1 MSPPPAFRHLLSG
14 NSLKG
19 PLYRV
24 PLMNIPHDFPC
35 DSLAVLPL
43 RGFQGEA
50 WWYGYTPVHP
60 VENVFVT
67 GHQNQAEE
75 TPTLSCGEE
84 SAPLLSCITV

>member
-67 GHQNQAEE
+67 SHAMV
-75 TPTLSCGEE
+75 TFL
-84 SAPLLSCITV
+84 PLWLLHSMDWLIISG